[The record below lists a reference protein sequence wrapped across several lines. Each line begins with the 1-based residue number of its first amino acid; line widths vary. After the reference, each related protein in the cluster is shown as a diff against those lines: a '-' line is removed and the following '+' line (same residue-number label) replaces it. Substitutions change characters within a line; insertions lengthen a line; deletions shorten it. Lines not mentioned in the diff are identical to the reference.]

1 MTKRTATTTTKTG
14 TTRTTKSTN
23 TRTKKAEPNVSEL
36 QKNRVDLL
44 SLIKIDIKHK
54 NETQKKLTQSIKN
67 NDITICTGPAG
78 TGKAQ
83 TLDSLILT
91 PNGYVRMGD
100 ITVGDEVIGVDGLP
114 IKVNGVY
121 PQGEKEIYE
130 ISFSDG
136 TKTECCGEHLW
147 LTQTYEERNYKKR
160 LRCDD
165 GTRIRIGNKG
175 IEGKVR
181 DTLEIMNT
189 LTVGDKSKK
198 VNHSIPIVKPIVFDK
213 KETSIDPYIL
223 GCLLGDGGF
232 TTTSLSFTSND
243 TELVN
248 ELTKR
253 LPENHFIKERYS
265 QNYVIKSIGVKENK
279 ITSYLR
285 NIKLFGLKSDDKF
298 IPNEFL
304 INDINT
310 RLEILRGLLDTDG
323 SVDKKSGTPIFYS
336 TSNELINGVTF
347 IVQSLGGVVKKTEK
361 IGKYKKLNGEIKE
374 CKTIYTLYINLP
386 NEFIPFKLNRKIELL
401 KLRTKYTPI
410 RFIKKIKLIGNK
422 EAQCISVND
431 EKHLY
436 LTNDCIVTHNTLLS
450 VAEALLLLK
459 QNPDKFYEIKLVK
472 SIAQLQEE
480 DLGTLPGDAND
491 KLKFIMMSFFDA
503 FYKLIGEEL
512 TSKLIEA
519 GYIKMEVF
527 GSIRGRSFS
536 NCILLMDEYQNVTHK
551 NSKTFL
557 TRFSENTKIIL
568 LGDTG
573 QIDLKKEVESAL
585 ELLVE
590 DVKKT
595 PEEGVSV
602 VEFTLDDVVRH
613 RLTMYFIKLYDDRKK
628 KEQAKSNPSLLTEN
642 MRYKATIPI
651 KVEKKSIYQKF
662 LSFFR

>member
-1 MTKRTATTTTKTG
+1 MTKKATTTTKVPALKPTS
-14 TTRTTKSTN
+14 RP
-23 TRTKKAEPNVSEL
+23 KKAETTTTQEVK
-36 QKNRVDLL
+36 KNIDLL
-44 SLIKIDIKHK
+44 SQIKIDLKHK
-54 NETQKKLTQSIKN
+54 NEIQKKLTLAIKN
-67 NDITICTGPAG
+67 GDVTICTGPAG

-100 ITVGDEVIGVDGLP
+100 ITVGNEVIGVDGLP

-160 LRCDD
+160 VRGND

-213 KETSIDPYIL
+213 KETSIDPYLL

-253 LPENHFIKERYS
+253 LPENHLIKKRYS

-279 ITSYLR
+279 ITSYLK

-410 RFIKKIKLIGNK
+410 RFIKEIKVIGNK

-450 VAEALLLLK
+450 VAEALILLK
-459 QNPDKFYEIKLVK
+459 AYPDKYQEIKLVK
-472 SIAQLQEE
+472 SIVQLKDE
-480 DLGTLPGDAND
+480 DLGTLPGDEKD

-512 TSKLIEA
+512 TNKLLEA

-527 GSIRGRSFS
+527 GSIRGRSIA
-536 NCILLMDEYQNVTHK
+536 NCIILFDEFQNVTD
-551 NSKTFL
+551 NNGKTLL
-557 TRFSENTKIIL
+557 TRFSENTKVIA
-568 LGDTG
+568 LGDSN
-573 QIDLKKEVESAL
+573 QVDLKNPETSCL
-585 ELLVE
+585 SELVRMAKLI
-590 DVKKT
+590 
-595 PEEGVSV
+595 PEEGVNV
-602 VEFTLDDVVRH
+602 VEFTEAEVVRH
-613 RLTMYFIKLYDDRKK
+613 RLTKYFIQIFEHKDYKK
-628 KEQAKSNPSLLTEN
+628 KTDSKNLTS
-642 MRYKATIPI
+642 K
-651 KVEKKSIYQKF
+651 KQKEKTFFQKF
-662 LSFFR
+662 LNLFK

>member
-1 MTKRTATTTTKTG
+1 MTKKTATTTKTG

-23 TRTKKAEPNVSEL
+23 ARTKKTESNVSEL

-121 PQGEKEIYE
+121 PQGKKEIYE

-160 LRCDD
+160 VRGND

-213 KETSIDPYIL
+213 KETSIDPYLL

-410 RFIKKIKLIGNK
+410 RFIKEIKAIGNK
-422 EAQCISVND
+422 EAQCISVDD

-472 SIAQLQEE
+472 SITELKGESI
-480 DLGTLPGDAND
+480 GTLPGDANE
-491 KLKFIMMSFFDA
+491 KMLHIMMSYLDA

-512 TSKLIEA
+512 TSKLIDA

-527 GSIRGRSFS
+527 AAIRGRSFS
-536 NCILLMDEYQNVTHK
+536 NCIIIVDEFQNITHD
-551 NSKTFL
+551 NAKTLL
-557 TRFSENTKIIL
+557 TRFSDNTKLIIL
-568 LGDTG
+568 GDIG
-573 QIDLKKEVESAL
+573 QIDIKDKKDSSL
-585 ELLVE
+585 ERLVNRVNNKPI
-590 DVKKT
+590 D
-595 PEEGVSV
+595 GVSIV
-602 VEFTLDDVVRH
+602 MFSLEDIVRH
-613 RLTMYFIKLYDDRKK
+613 RLTNYFIDIFTEDAKPNKIILDKK
-628 KEQAKSNPSLLTEN
+628 LLTEN
-642 MRYKATIPI
+642 NKIT
-651 KVEKKSIYQKF
+651 KKSF
-662 LSFFR
+662 LSGFFNRFI